1 MKYLKSVV
9 QYECMTSFKYIWI
22 FYAIQYAIVSLITLI
37 IGISMGTFE
46 NIGTNALEINTLI
59 YVSILG
65 VLGFKEDFK
74 MLIQNGFTRKYIFA
88 ATFSLFC
95 FISGIMAFVD
105 MATGNIIH
113 HFNDRYISLYSGI
126 YGYGNL
132 FMNWIWLFLVYVLI
146 CCLLYLVILVINKV
160 GKTTSIYLGVI
171 LGGIVLL
178 TVALFRYVFS
188 DETVNNILKFFM
200 KTMGFMES
208 GSVNY
213 IFPVLTLFI
222 LVGIFSVVSFAII
235 RHTEL
240 K

>member
-1 MKYLKSVV
+1 
-9 QYECMTSFKYIWI
+9 MTSFKYIWV
-22 FYAIQYAIVSLITLI
+22 FYAIQYAFVALI
-37 IGISMGTFE
+37 
-46 NIGTNALEINTLI
+46 
-59 YVSILG
+59 
-65 VLGFKEDFK
+65 
-74 MLIQNGFTRKYIFA
+74 MLIQNGFARKIIFA
-88 ATFSLFC
+88 ATMSMFL
-95 FISGIMAFVD
+95 FISGIMALINTIVGQ
-105 MATGNIIH
+105 MIH
-113 HFNDRYISLYSGI
+113 YFNQDYRSLYSGI
-126 YGYGNL
+126 YGYNNV
-132 FMNWIWLFLVYVLI
+132 FMNWLWLFLVYVLI

-213 IFPVLTLFI
+213 ILPVLTLFI

>member
-1 MKYLKSVV
+1 
-9 QYECMTSFKYIWI
+9 
-22 FYAIQYAIVSLITLI
+22 
-37 IGISMGTFE
+37 
-46 NIGTNALEINTLI
+46 
-59 YVSILG
+59 
-65 VLGFKEDFK
+65 
-74 MLIQNGFTRKYIFA
+74 
-88 ATFSLFC
+88 
-95 FISGIMAFVD
+95 
-105 MATGNIIH
+105 
-113 HFNDRYISLYSGI
+113 
-126 YGYGNL
+126 
-132 FMNWIWLFLVYVLI
+132 MNWLWLFLVYVLI

-213 IFPVLTLFI
+213 ILPVLTLFI